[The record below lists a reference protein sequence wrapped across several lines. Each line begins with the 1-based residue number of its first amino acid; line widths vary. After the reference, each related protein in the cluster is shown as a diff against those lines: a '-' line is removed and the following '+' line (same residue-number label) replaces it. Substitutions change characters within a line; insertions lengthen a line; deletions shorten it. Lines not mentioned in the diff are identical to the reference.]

1 MDSVPRPFGLWTAIA
16 MIVGGMIG
24 TGIFVLPGILAPLGW
39 TAVIGWLVV
48 GAGTLSIARVMI
60 ALSFRNPD
68 EPSILT
74 ICGETLGLLPGRLL
88 LWSYWVGTIC
98 TLPAMAITAAAYLLH
113 LFPSLPQGQTQQVVA
128 GAIILT
134 LVTAINLRDM
144 RQAGRF
150 QIITTALK
158 LLPLAVV
165 IAILGYLLMHAYGT
179 HAPRVPAQQPLTPF
193 SAWQLTP
200 VVGITFYAMIGFEN
214 ACLIAGRVRNPSRNV
229 LRATTIGLGL
239 VLTIY
244 FVVST
249 GIMLAM
255 PASTLTAS
263 SAPIA
268 IFVESHLGA
277 RAGDG
282 IAVFAAISAIG
293 GLNCSVLF
301 MGELPL
307 AMVRDGQLPQW
318 MAPANARG
326 IASRPML
333 FGYAFCLGL
342 MLFSVTAV
350 GEKVLDFFLRL
361 TTASSIWFYL
371 GVAAAA
377 LMAKAGRI
385 LPYVSIAFCLWVLY
399 GTGVEAGMLGFAL
412 LLAGLP
418 LHFLLGGRSR
428 TLERNCT

>member
-74 ICGETLGLLPGRLL
+74 ICGDTLGLLPGRLL

-134 LVTAINLRDM
+134 LVTAINLRGM

-179 HAPRVPAQQPLTPF
+179 HAPRVPAQQPLAPF

-200 VVGITFYAMIGFEN
+200 VIGITF
-214 ACLIAGRVRNPSRNV
+214 
-229 LRATTIGLGL
+229 
-239 VLTIY
+239 
-244 FVVST
+244 VS
-249 GIMLAM
+249 
-255 PASTLTAS
+255 
-263 SAPIA
+263 
-268 IFVESHLGA
+268 A
-277 RAGDG
+277 R
-282 IAVFAAISAIG
+282 
-293 GLNCSVLF
+293 
-301 MGELPL
+301 
-307 AMVRDGQLPQW
+307 
-318 MAPANARG
+318 
-326 IASRPML
+326 
-333 FGYAFCLGL
+333 
-342 MLFSVTAV
+342 
-350 GEKVLDFFLRL
+350 
-361 TTASSIWFYL
+361 
-371 GVAAAA
+371 
-377 LMAKAGRI
+377 
-385 LPYVSIAFCLWVLY
+385 
-399 GTGVEAGMLGFAL
+399 
-412 LLAGLP
+412 
-418 LHFLLGGRSR
+418 
-428 TLERNCT
+428 